1 MRKAKDRMTNIEGQ
15 LVGKKA
21 LITGAGVGIG
31 KAIALRFAQEG
42 AGVAVHVNRS
52 LENGLQVVQEI
63 THNKGKA
70 ILVQGDLT
78 KKQEIEAI
86 VRKATSELGNID
98 ILVYNS
104 GIGTQ
109 HSPDMV
115 HTITEE
121 DWDTVLSVNLK
132 AFVFLSQMLLPAMMQ
147 AGKGSIITI
156 SSIRGLLGNPV
167 LASYCASKGGMV
179 LLTKQMA
186 LDYAKYNIRV
196 NCICPGFIDTE
207 MFRFYLGKQSD
218 PEASRRV
225 FAGMAAM
232 NRIGRPEEIAASAVF
247 FASDVSSFVTG
258 VALPVDG
265 GYTANGVREIQ

>member
-1 MRKAKDRMTNIEGQ
+1 MVNLEGQ
-15 LVGKKA
+15 LIGKKA
-21 LITGAGVGIG
+21 LVTGAGVGIG

-42 AGVAVHVNRS
+42 AQVAVHINRS
-52 LENGLQVVQEI
+52 LENGLKVVNKIQQG
-63 THNKGKA
+63 KGKA
-70 ILVQGDLT
+70 TLVQGDLT
-78 KKQEIEAI
+78 KKQEIEN
-86 VRKATSELGNID
+86 VVEKVTQELGDID

-109 HSPDMV
+109 HSSDMV

-132 AFVFLSQMLLPAMMQ
+132 AFVFLSQLFLPTMIK

-196 NCICPGFIDTE
+196 NCICPGFVDTE

-218 PEASRRV
+218 PEASRKV
-225 FAGMAAM
+225 FAGMAVM
-232 NRIGRPEEIAASAVF
+232 NRIGRPEEIAAPAVF
-247 FASDVSSFVTG
+247 FASDASSFVTG

>member
-1 MRKAKDRMTNIEGQ
+1 MNEMTNVKGQ
-15 LVGKKA
+15 LNGKKA

-42 AGVAVHVNRS
+42 AEIAVHVNRS
-52 LENGLQVVQEI
+52 RENGIKVVQEVQQ
-63 THNKGKA
+63 HEGKA
-70 ILVQGDLT
+70 VLVQGDLT
-78 KKQEIEAI
+78 KKKEIEN
-86 VRKATSELGNID
+86 VVKKATSELGNID

-109 HSPDMV
+109 HSSDMV

-121 DWDTVLSVNLK
+121 DWDNVLSVNLK
-132 AFVFLSQMLLPAMMQ
+132 AFVFLSQLLLPAMIQ

-196 NCICPGFIDTE
+196 NCICPGFVDTE
-207 MFRFYLGKQSD
+207 MFRFYLGKQAD
-218 PEASRRV
+218 PEASRKI
-225 FAGMAAM
+225 FANMAAM
-232 NRIGRPEEIAASAVF
+232 NRIGRPEEIAAPAVF
-247 FASDVSSFVTG
+247 FASDVSSFITG